1 MICGPG
7 GVGKG
12 TIASRLSAKVKGLSL
27 SRSWTTRARRRGEPK
42 DSYYFVTRQQFE
54 DAIVDDKFLEW
65 AEFLG
70 NLYGTPKPESDVHT
84 DLLLEI
90 DIQGAKQVREKDPNA
105 VIILLIAPSSEEQ
118 RHRMELRG
126 DNAETIAERVSVGQ
140 NEVAEALKFADKVV
154 VNDDL
159 DRAVSEISSIIN
171 SLRSAGTAS

>member
-12 TIASRLSAKVKGLSL
+12 TIASRLSAKVKDLSL
-27 SRSWTTRARRRGEPK
+27 SRSWTTRPRRRGEPD
-42 DSYYFVTRQQFE
+42 DSYYFVTKQQFE
-54 DAIVDDKFLEW
+54 DAIAKDMFFEW

-70 NLYGTPKPESDVHT
+70 NLYGTPKPDREART

-90 DIQGAKQVREKDPNA
+90 DIQGAKQVREKDPDA
-105 VIILLIAPSSEEQ
+105 VIILLIAPSPEEQ
-118 RHRMELRG
+118 RHRMEARG
-126 DNAETIAERVSVGQ
+126 DDVGTIAERVSVGQ
-140 NEVAEALKFADKVV
+140 SEVAEALKFADKVV